1 MVTRRVIT
9 LVAPAAAA
17 AVTCALVALLAT
29 SAQAAAYRYWTYWQ
43 AVPGTNSW
51 GFATQGPGTAVP
63 PDGAVEGWSYSISA
77 ESATADAAPG
87 VAPDFD
93 AACVGVG
100 SVPGTKRVALVIDP
114 GPAAIAP
121 EGEQPIEAVAE
132 CVQIEEE
139 ATGYDILRS
148 VAQVRTEDGLV
159 CGVDGY
165 PERECAPILDDA
177 QATTLTART
186 VEPVAEPVTKQAGEP
201 VAEPVAEQA
210 GEQVE
215 SSESSGTPVAT
226 IVVVGLLAIGVVI
239 FLWTRRRRT

>member
-1 MVTRRVIT
+1 MVTRRAIT

-43 AVPGTNSW
+43 AVPSTDSW

-93 AACVGVG
+93 AACAGVE

-121 EGEQPIEAVAE
+121 DGEQPIDAVAE
-132 CVQIEEE
+132 CVQIEED

-165 PERECAPILDDA
+165 PERECAPILDEA
-177 QATTLTART
+177 QVTTLTARAAEPLDKPID
-186 VEPVAEPVTKQAGEP
+186 EPVATPDDERVAAPADATVT
-201 VAEPVAEQA
+201 
-210 GEQVE
+210 
-215 SSESSGTPVAT
+215 SGTPVAT
-226 IVVVGLLAIGVVI
+226 IGVVGLLAIGVVI
-239 FLWTRRRRT
+239 FLWIRRRRT